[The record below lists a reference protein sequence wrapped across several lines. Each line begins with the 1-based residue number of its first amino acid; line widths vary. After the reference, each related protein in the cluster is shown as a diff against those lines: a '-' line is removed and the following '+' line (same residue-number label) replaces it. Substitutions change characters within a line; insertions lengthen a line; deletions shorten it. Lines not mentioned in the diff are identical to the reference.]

1 MISFSAAAKVAF
13 LRVLSSALLVWFT
26 TLSAAHAH
34 EVLPAIGD
42 MRSADGEI
50 TFEIRANLESFVAGI
65 NLTEVADTNESAQA
79 ATYDELRALSPA
91 ELTTRFE
98 FFWPN
103 MAEGITLTADGAPLT
118 PELRA
123 VDVGPIG
130 NVDAVRPSTFTFAAT
145 LPEGAQTVQMGWAP
159 EFGVLVLR
167 QMDVPAP
174 YDGYLEAGALSDQIS
189 LSGGD
194 QATGWETFVDYIPVG
209 FDHIVPKGLDHIL
222 FVLGLFFL
230 AARFRPL
237 LLQVSLFTVAHTI
250 TLALAALGHTKFMDD
265 FFLGTFGIEF
275 IAVVEPLIALSIV
288 YVAVE
293 NIFMKGISPWR
304 PFVIF
309 IFGLLHGLGFASVL
323 AEFGL
328 PEATFVPA
336 LIGFNVGVEVGQLFV
351 IAVMFLC
358 VWQALRVD
366 RGANEV
372 GQGFAVYGVLLA
384 ISLAL
389 IALEPAGL
397 VTLLENPVW
406 LFAGPLAAV
415 FVLCMASIG
424 LRDQQEAYRRLV
436 AVPCSL
442 AIALVGAYWFV
453 ERTFL

>member
-1 MISFSAAAKVAF
+1 MTAAKVAF
-13 LRVLSSALLVWFT
+13 LRLLSSAVLVWFT
-26 TLSAAHAH
+26 TLSAAQAH

-42 MRSADGEI
+42 LRANDGVVTVEV
-50 TFEIRANLESFVAGI
+50 RANLESFVAGI
-65 NLTEVADTNESAQA
+65 NLTEVADTNESAEA
-79 ATYDELRALSPA
+79 ATYDELRALSPT
-91 ELTTRFE
+91 ELQQRFE
-98 FFWPN
+98 AFWPQ
-103 MAEGITLTADGAPLT
+103 MAQGITLTAGGQALT
-118 PELRA
+118 PELVQ

-130 NVDAVRPSTFTFAAT
+130 NVETVRPSTITFNAQ
-145 LPEGAQTVQMGWAP
+145 LPEGAETLQIGWAP

-167 QMDVPAP
+167 QMDVPEP
-174 YDGYLEAGALSDQIS
+174 YDGYLEAGALSDEFALAGGN
-189 LSGGD
+189 LS
-194 QATGWETFVDYIPVG
+194 TGWETFVDYIPVG

-366 RGANEV
+366 RGANEAAR
-372 GQGFAVYGVLLA
+372 GFIIYGALLA
-384 ISLAL
+384 VALAL
-389 IALEPAGL
+389 IALNPAGL
-397 VTLLENPVW
+397 AALLENPVW

-442 AIALVGAYWFV
+442 AIAFVGAYWFI
-453 ERTFL
+453 ERTIL

>member
-1 MISFSAAAKVAF
+1 MAQ
-13 LRVLSSALLVWFT
+13 
-26 TLSAAHAH
+26 AH

-42 MRSADGEI
+42 MRASDGEV

-65 NLTEVADTNESAQA
+65 DLTEVADTNESAQA
-79 ATYDELRALSPA
+79 ATYDELRALPPA
-91 ELTTRFE
+91 DLASRFQ
-98 FFWPN
+98 FFWPT
-103 MAEGITLTADGAPLT
+103 MASGITLTADGQTLT
-118 PELRA
+118 PQLQS
-123 VDVGPIG
+123 VDVGPVG
-130 NVDAVRPSTFTFAAT
+130 NVEQVRPSTFTLSAP
-145 LPEGAQTVQMGWAP
+145 LPEGAETVQIGWAA

-167 QMDVPAP
+167 QMDVPEP
-174 YDGYLEAGALSDQIS
+174 YDGYLEAGAVSDPIT
-189 LSGGD
+189 LAGGD
-194 QATGWETFVDYIPVG
+194 QASGWQSFVDYIPVG

-250 TLALAALGHTKFMDD
+250 TLALAALGYTKFMDD

-293 NIFMKGISPWR
+293 NIFMRGISPWR

-328 PEATFVPA
+328 PDATFVPA

-372 GQGFAVYGVLLA
+372 GQGFAIYGVLLA

-389 IALEPAGL
+389 IALDPAGL
-397 VTLLENPVW
+397 AALLENPVW

-415 FVLCMASIG
+415 FVLCIISIAR
-424 LRDQQEAYRRLV
+424 RDQVEAYRQIV

-442 AIALVGAYWFV
+442 AIAFVGAYWFL
-453 ERTFL
+453 ERTIL